1 MTDAGRVTIERRGHV
16 LLMGLDRVAKRN
28 AFDLPMYRELA
39 QAYGELERDPA
50 LRCGVLFAHGDHFT
64 AGLDLKELVPRL
76 PEGYPEGT
84 RPFAL
89 PEGAIDPLQLASPFR
104 ATPLVIAV
112 QGLVFTI
119 GVELLLAADVRVAAS
134 DARFAQLEVQRGL
147 YPFGGATIRFVR
159 EAGWGNAM
167 RYLLTGD
174 EFGAQEAMRMGLVQ
188 EVAEPGR
195 QLDRALELADRIAAQ
210 APLGV
215 RAVLASARLAV
226 TEGEEA
232 AIRRLRPDLEP
243 ILHSADLQEGIRS
256 FVERRPA
263 RFSGE

>member
-1 MTDAGRVTIERRGHV
+1 MSDVGRVSIERRGHV
-16 LLMGLDRVAKRN
+16 LLMGLDRVAKLN
-28 AFDLPMYRELA
+28 AFDVAMYQDLA
-39 QAYGELERDPA
+39 EAYGTLERDPE

-76 PEGYPEGT
+76 AERVE
-84 RPFAL
+84 PFAF
-89 PEGAIDPLQLASPFR
+89 PEGAVDPLQLSDPLL
-104 ATPLVIAV
+104 TKPLVIAV

-119 GVELLLAADVRVAAS
+119 GIELLLAADVRVAAS

-174 EFGAQEAMRMGLVQ
+174 EFGAQEALRMGLIQ
-188 EVAEPGR
+188 EVVEPGR
-195 QLDRALELADRIAAQ
+195 QLNRAAELAERIAAQ

-215 RAVLASARLAV
+215 RAVLASARRAL

-232 AIRRLRPDLEP
+232 AIQRLRPDLEP
-243 ILHSADLQEGIRS
+243 ILRSGDLQEGIRS
-256 FVERRPA
+256 FHERRRA
-263 RFSGE
+263 RFTGK